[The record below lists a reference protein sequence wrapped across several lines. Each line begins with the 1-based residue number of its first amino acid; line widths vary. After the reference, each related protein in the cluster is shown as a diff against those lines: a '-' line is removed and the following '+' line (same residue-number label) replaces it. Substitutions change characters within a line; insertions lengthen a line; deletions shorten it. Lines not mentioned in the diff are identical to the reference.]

1 MTRLKDGEVGT
12 RGVGRGQ
19 DSTLRRLSSVI
30 ALTGVLA
37 VSACNS
43 APSATT
49 PDQPPEDA
57 SSTSS
62 AEPTASD
69 GVPAGLE
76 EFYSQEI
83 AWEDCDG
90 GECGRLSVPIDYA
103 EPTDGSIE
111 LALLR
116 VPAGNEGQRLGSL
129 LVNPGGPG
137 GSGVEYAR
145 LGGLIVSP
153 EVADAYDIVGF
164 DPRGVASSAPITC
177 FDDDQM
183 DEWLGFDPTPDTPEE
198 ETEAEA
204 LRQEFADDCEAAAPD
219 LLGHVSTVEVARD
232 MDVLRGVLGE
242 PKLDYLG
249 ASYGTFI
256 GTTYAQLFPERV
268 DRLVL
273 DGAIDP
279 NLTGLELGL
288 GQAEGFE
295 QATRAYVQDC
305 IDQGDCP
312 LGSDVD
318 AGMTRINDFLNELDE
333 DPLPVSG
340 DTVDEL
346 TEGWALLGII
356 VAMYDETAWG
366 ILTNALEQGFNGSG
380 DQLQFLANIY
390 ADRNAEGVYTG
401 NGNQA
406 IYAVNCLDR
415 PSEDT
420 DVSDE
425 ETLAEFEAVAPTFG
439 RYLAGDSACDTW
451 PVEASETLDTYAAAS
466 AAPILV
472 VGTTGDPA
480 TPYAWAEQLA
490 QTLDSGVLL
499 TYDGEGHTAYGRGSD
514 CIDNA
519 IDAYLLEGTV
529 PEDGKQC

>member
-1 MTRLKDGEVGT
+1 M
-12 RGVGRGQ
+12 
-19 DSTLRRLSSVI
+19 RRLSSAL
-30 ALTGVLA
+30 ALTAVVA
-37 VSACNS
+37 VSACS
-43 APSATT
+43 STPSATP
-49 PDQPPEDA
+49 PDQPQED
-57 SSTSS
+57 SSSS
-62 AEPTASD
+62 SSGEPTESD

-76 EFYSQEI
+76 GFYGQEI

-90 GECGRLSVPIDYA
+90 GECGRLTVPIDYA
-103 EPTDGSIE
+103 APAEGSIE

-116 VPAGNEGQRLGSL
+116 VPAGDEGERLGSL

-137 GSGVEYAR
+137 ASGVEYAR
-145 LGGLIVSP
+145 LGGLIVSE
-153 EVADAYDIVGF
+153 EVAQAYDVVGF

-177 FDDDQM
+177 FDDAQM
-183 DEWLGFDPTPDTPEE
+183 DEFLGSDPTPDTPEE
-198 ETEAEA
+198 ETASEA
-204 LRQEFADDCEAAAPD
+204 LIQEFADDCEAAAPD

-232 MDVLRGVLGE
+232 MDVLRGALGE
-242 PKLDYLG
+242 SKLDYLG

-256 GTTYAQLFPERV
+256 GTTYAQLFPDRV
-268 DRLVL
+268 NRLVL

-279 NLTGLELGL
+279 ELSGLELSL

-305 IDQGDCP
+305 VDQGDCP

-318 AGMTRINDFLNELDE
+318 AGMERINDFLNEIDE
-333 DPLPVSG
+333 NPLPVSG
-340 DTVDEL
+340 DTVTEL

-356 VAMYDETAWG
+356 VAMYDETAWD
-366 ILTNALEQGFNGSG
+366 ILTDALERAFNGNG

-390 ADRNAEGVYTG
+390 ADRNAEGVYSG

-420 DVSDE
+420 GISDE
-425 ETLAEFEAVAPTFG
+425 ETLAQFEEVAPTFG
-439 RYLAGDSACDTW
+439 RYLAGDGACANW
-451 PVEASETLDTYAAAS
+451 PAEASETLDTYAAS
-466 AAPILV
+466 GAAPILV

-490 QTLDSGVLL
+490 DTLESGVLL
-499 TYDGEGHTAYGRGSD
+499 SYEGEGHTAYGRGSE
-514 CIDNA
+514 CIDEA
-519 IDAYLLEGTV
+519 IDTYLLEGTA

>member
-19 DSTLRRLSSVI
+19 GATLRRLSSVV
-30 ALTGVLA
+30 ALTGLLV
-37 VSACNS
+37 VSACS
-43 APSATT
+43 STPPATA
-49 PDQPPEDA
+49 PDQPQQDA
-57 SSTSS
+57 SSSS
-62 AEPTASD
+62 SGEPTASD

-76 EFYSQEI
+76 EFYGQEI

-90 GECGRLSVPIDYA
+90 GECGRLTVPIDYA
-103 EPTDGSIE
+103 APTEGSIE

-116 VPAGNEGQRLGSL
+116 VPAGDPGKRLGSL

-137 GSGVEYAR
+137 ASGVEYAR
-145 LGGLIVSP
+145 LGGLIVS
-153 EVADAYDIVGF
+153 EAVADAYDVVGF

-177 FDDDQM
+177 FDDAQM
-183 DEWLGFDPTPDTPEE
+183 DVFLGSDPTPDTPEE

-204 LRQEFADDCEAAAPD
+204 LRQEFADDCAAAAPD

-232 MDVLRGVLGE
+232 MDVLRGALGE

-268 DRLVL
+268 NRLVL

-279 NLTGLELGL
+279 DLSGLELGL

-305 IDQGDCP
+305 VDQGDCP

-318 AGMTRINDFLNELDE
+318 AGMKRINDFLNEVDE
-333 DPLPVSG
+333 NPVPVSG
-340 DTVDEL
+340 DTVTEL

-356 VAMYDETAWG
+356 VAMYDETAWD
-366 ILTNALEQGFNGSG
+366 ILTNSLDSAFDG
-380 DQLQFLANIY
+380 DGAGLQFLANIY

-420 DVSDE
+420 GVTDE

-439 RYLAGDSACDTW
+439 RYLAGDSGCDSW
-451 PVEASETLDTYAAAS
+451 PVQATETLDSYAAAG
-466 AAPILV
+466 APPILV

-490 QTLDSGVLL
+490 ETLDSGVLL
-499 TYDGEGHTAYGRGSD
+499 TYEGEGHTAYGRGSD
-514 CIDNA
+514 CIDEA
-519 IDAYLLEGTV
+519 IDTYLLEGTA
-529 PEDGKQC
+529 PEDGKRC

>member
-1 MTRLKDGEVGT
+1 MRRRVG
-12 RGVGRGQ
+12 GVA
-19 DSTLRRLSSVI
+19 
-30 ALTGVLA
+30 ALTGLLA
-37 VSACNS
+37 LSACDS
-43 APSATT
+43 APSTSV
-49 PDQPPEDA
+49 PDQPPAD
-57 SSTSS
+57 SGSTSS
-62 AEPTASD
+62 GGPQASD

-76 EFYSQEI
+76 EFYGQEI

-90 GECGRLSVPIDYA
+90 GECGRLTVPIDYTA
-103 EPTDGSIE
+103 PTDGSIE

-116 VPAGNEGQRLGSL
+116 VPAGDEGKRQGSL
-129 LVNPGGPG
+129 VVNPGGPG
-137 GSGVEYAR
+137 ASGVEYAR
-145 LGGLIVSP
+145 LGGLIVS
-153 EVADAYDIVGF
+153 EAVGDAYDVVGF

-177 FDDDQM
+177 FDDAQM

-198 ETEAEA
+198 VTEAEA

-232 MDVLRGVLGE
+232 MDVLRSALGE
-242 PKLDYLG
+242 SKLDYLG

-268 DRLVL
+268 DRMVL

-295 QATRAYVQDC
+295 RATRAYVQDC
-305 IDQGDCP
+305 VDQGGCP

-318 AGMTRINDFLNELDE
+318 AGMKRINDFLNEVDE
-333 DPLPVSG
+333 NPIPVTG
-340 DTVDEL
+340 DTVTEL
-346 TEGWALLGII
+346 SEGWALLGII

-366 ILTNALEQGFNGSG
+366 ILTDALERAFDG
-380 DQLQFLANIY
+380 DGTQLQFLANIY
-390 ADRNAEGVYTG
+390 ADRNAEGAYSG

-415 PSEDT
+415 PSEDNG
-420 DVSDE
+420 VSDE

-439 RYLAGDSACDTW
+439 RYLAGDSACESW
-451 PVEASETLDTYAAAS
+451 PVQATETLDSYAAAG
-466 AAPILV
+466 APPILV

-490 QTLDSGVLL
+490 DTLDSGVLL
-499 TYDGEGHTAYGRGSD
+499 SYEGEGHTAYGRGSD
-514 CIDNA
+514 CIDDA
-519 IDAYLLEGTV
+519 IDTYLLEGTA